1 MLQKL
6 VRAVLTIAGAI
17 LGFGLYTL
25 TKFLIILAGHKELV
39 DFSEIQDMI
48 ISTLAAI
55 IFGLIFFRLTPAFKK
70 QGNKMA
76 NNLESDLQ
84 KMSANDIVMGT
95 VGLIAGLIIAFLIS
109 QIYVGIKVP
118 YLDVILNVIT
128 YIILGYL
135 GIVIATKKGK
145 DIRGSLLNWRLS
157 GSGTGKGGKT
167 KSDATPKILDT
178 SVIIDGRIADI
189 MKTGFIE
196 GQIVIPE
203 FVLVEL
209 RHIADSSDA
218 LKRNRGRRGLDILN
232 KIQNEYGVESYNSTG
247 EKSLDEIPEVDVKL
261 LKLAQIMN
269 GKVVTNDFNLNKV
282 AGIKGVDVLN
292 INELANTLKP
302 VVLPGEEM
310 ILSLVKEG
318 KENNQAVAYLDDGTM
333 IVVEDGKRFI
343 GQTIKVI
350 VTSVLQTSAGRMI
363 FAKPAG
369 SGRGHAHRRTC
380 PKAVYDDRRGTDID
394 KDIESL
400 FVNA

>member
-1 MLQKL
+1 
-6 VRAVLTIAGAI
+6 
-17 LGFGLYTL
+17 
-25 TKFLIILAGHKELV
+25 
-39 DFSEIQDMI
+39 
-48 ISTLAAI
+48 
-55 IFGLIFFRLTPAFKK
+55 
-70 QGNKMA
+70 MA
-76 NNLESDLQ
+76 NNIESDLQ
-84 KMSANDIVMGT
+84 KMSANEIVLGT
-95 VGLIAGLIIAFLIS
+95 IGLIAGLIIAFLIS
-109 QIYVGIKVP
+109 QIYVGIKIP
-118 YLDVILNVIT
+118 YVDVILNIIT
-128 YIILGYL
+128 YILLGYI
-135 GIVIATKKGK
+135 GIVVATRKGK
-145 DIRGSLLNWRLS
+145 DIRAAWMSSRRVSTGQ
-157 GSGTGKGGKT
+157 GKGKQ
-167 KSDATPKILDT
+167 KSDATPKIFDT

-196 GQIVIPE
+196 GTIVIPE

-232 KIQNEYGVESYNSTG
+232 KIQSEYGIEIYNTEA
-247 EKSLDEIPEVDVKL
+247 EKALDEIPEVDVKL

-310 ILSLVKEG
+310 MLTLVKEG

-343 GQTIKVI
+343 GHTIKVI

-363 FAKPAG
+363 FARSAG
-369 SGRGHAHRRTC
+369 RR
-380 PKAVYDDRRGTDID
+380 
-394 KDIESL
+394 
-400 FVNA
+400 